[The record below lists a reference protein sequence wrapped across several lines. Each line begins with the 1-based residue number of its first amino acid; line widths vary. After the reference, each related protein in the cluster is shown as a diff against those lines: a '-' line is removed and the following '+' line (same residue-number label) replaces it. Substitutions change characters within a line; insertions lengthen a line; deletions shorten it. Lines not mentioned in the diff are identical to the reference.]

1 MKRLAGMLLLAA
13 LLSPGTA
20 RAADLPEGKWW
31 KHPRVAAE
39 INLSS
44 DQVREID
51 LIFARARPKLVD
63 VKAEL
68 EKREGD
74 LQDAIDSNADR
85 REIAARI
92 EATEAARTEL
102 QKTRILMVLDMKQVL
117 KPEQWDRLQRLRQE
131 FRRER
136 RERFGRFLERRHGG
150 DRPPVN

>member
-1 MKRLAGMLLLAA
+1 MRPLVGVLLLAA
-13 LLSPGTA
+13 LAVPATV

-39 INLSS
+39 INLTS

-51 LIFARARPKLVD
+51 AIFAHARPRLLD
-63 VKAEL
+63 GKAEL

-85 REIAARI
+85 REIAARV

-131 FRRER
+131 FRQQR
-136 RERFGRFLERRHGG
+136 RERFGRFLERRRGG
-150 DRPPVN
+150 DRPR

>member
-1 MKRLAGMLLLAA
+1 MKKFAGLLLLAV
-13 LLSPGTA
+13 LTVPGTA
-20 RAADLPEGKWW
+20 RAADVPEGKWW

-39 INLSS
+39 INLTS

-51 LIFARARPKLVD
+51 AIFERARARLIDGKV
-63 VKAEL
+63 EL

-74 LQDAIDSNADR
+74 LQDAIESSADR

-136 RERFGRFLERRHGG
+136 RERFGRFQERRRGG
-150 DRPPVN
+150 DRPR